1 LKFLRK
7 RAVYGLKS
15 IALDAENLAGG
26 YPDQARDGRGGAADR
41 SRRVDGGWSSRH

>member
-7 RAVYGLKS
+7 RALACLKP

-26 YPDQARDGRGGAADR
+26 DPDQARNGRGRAFRPVKKG
-41 SRRVDGGWSSRH
+41 